1 MICIILFSNRF
12 INGVADAAAL
22 GAVISILMKLFPK
35 YVTTVIS
42 WTEMLFGLGYMLG
55 KTRLVYN
62 LWNNFWFF
70 STGFKRKLK
79 IRFLI
84 DRNKN
89 KIKPRLTANLCEYFV
104 SIHAQHKIRVIQLII
119 VLRWFYIQ

>member
-35 YVTTVIS
+35 YVTTIIS
-42 WTEMLFGLGYMLG
+42 WTEMLIGLGYMLG
-55 KTRLVYN
+55 KTRQVYN

-70 STGFKRKLK
+70 STGLKRKLK

-89 KIKPRLTANLCEYFV
+89 KIKPRLTADLSPKSRYLV
-104 SIHAQHKIRVIQLII
+104 T
-119 VLRWFYIQ
+119 